1 MQLGKSRFASLIGL
15 CFCLLLMPQT
25 ASAAT
30 IEGVKV
36 SVVDSTGRTG
46 QALTERMTASMQVVA
61 EQLFLEKDTAQIES
75 VKSDYAR
82 LLGEVGERALT
93 GYKVEETVIKL
104 GTSSEIILKLS
115 PWLDVVNDVEVDLK
129 FSGVDQE
136 MSEVLLSKLPELKA
150 RIVKT
155 VSGASVDAVDWAGG
169 VLRQKVRQDMETMLP
184 EFRASVD
191 LSQTGKKVVV
201 QVIVY
206 PVGQTVHDVQ
216 FELLSETV
224 PNILFMK
231 TKERLHEEADELR
244 GLPVDFV
251 KKHRPELEKRLLT
264 SVNEEKVVSLYSLK
278 PTVTITPGTDT
289 VVEIRMEA
297 DKYKIWIEGYGDSG
311 RDENNLSGRAHLGKY
326 ISDNDELFAEFSVE
340 LENMEW
346 EFAPGLAHRHG
357 KTTIAYA
364 RRITEHENNYR
375 LEYDVSPKWRL
386 RAEHFS
392 GTNVNEFGARF
403 RIHEFLSVEYVYSN
417 DKPYLRLI
425 GNL

>member
-25 ASAAT
+25 GSAAT
-30 IEGVKV
+30 IENVKV

-46 QALTERMTASMQVVA
+46 KALTERMTSSMQVVA
-61 EQLFLEKDTAQIES
+61 EQLFLEKDTAQIEP

-93 GYKVEETVIKL
+93 GYKVEETVITL
-104 GTSSEIILKLS
+104 GSSSEVVLKLS

-129 FSGVDQE
+129 FSGVDQA
-136 MSEVLLSKLPELKA
+136 MSEVVLSKMPELKA

-169 VLRQKVRQDMETMLP
+169 VLRQKVRQDMESMLP

-206 PVGQTVHDVQ
+206 PIGQTVHDVK

-326 ISDNDELFAEFSVE
+326 ISGNDELFAEFSVE

-392 GTNVNEFGARF
+392 GANINEFGARF